1 MRKIEIYRDT
11 FLIFLRGLLM
21 GSADVIPG
29 VSGGTM
35 ALITGIYQ
43 RLVHAISQINANFLL
58 VALKGDFR
66 KSKEELLKWDF
77 NLFIP
82 LLLGIGLAVLTMS
95 KVMTVMLTVYTATTY
110 AFFFGLILASAGFVY
125 KHIDELNLKNILFLV
140 VGFVFA
146 VLFVG
151 LNPVQANHT
160 LPVIFISGMVAI
172 CAMILP
178 GISGAFILLLLNQ
191 YEYML
196 AALNQL
202 KFVDI
207 ITFGLGAVIGILSFS
222 RILNYLLE
230 HHKSITM
237 AFLVGL
243 MVGTLRLPYQKI
255 TTSMDSVIPVIVA
268 AAIGFILVIILEKQ
282 FEKYNLQWEA

>member
-1 MRKIEIYRDT
+1 
-11 FLIFLRGLLM
+11 M
-21 GSADVIPG
+21 GTADVIPG

-43 RLVHAISQINANFLL
+43 RLVHAISQINANFIIA
-58 VALKGDFR
+58 ALKGNFA
-66 KSKEELLKWDF
+66 KSKEELMKWDF

-95 KVMTVMLTVYTATTY
+95 KIMTLMLTAYTATTY

-125 KHIDELNLKNILFLV
+125 KHVEELNLKNIVFLLI
-140 VGFVFA
+140 GFVFA
-146 VLFVG
+146 ILFVG

-160 LPVIFISGMVAI
+160 LPVIFLSGMVAI

-207 ITFGLGAVIGILSFS
+207 ITFGIGAVIGILSFS

-255 TTSMDSVIPVIVA
+255 ATSMDSIIPVIIAGV
-268 AAIGFILVIILEKQ
+268 IGFALVIILERQ
-282 FEKYNLQWEA
+282 FEKYQLQWET